1 VPRGKQTT
9 IGVPLKC
16 FRVNAVQVPPQGVE
30 PLPTLGSLI
39 GQRTVLGHKWP
50 GHERLG
56 HWRLPP
62 SPLAPWPLELSPLV
76 DWRSVAPKSDG
87 SKSTS
92 LLFGAFALLSNCGH
106 RRIAIRRASRAD
118 CAGFAIVPQAC
129 GQLDADRRRR
139 SAERLVGAGYLVSL
153 GPTMAAS
160 VTLDVFGKRMLV
172 EWVDGSW
179 RTYLLGSDGKRS
191 LVNIAIPESI
201 PEAELVQYFD
211 DIYHEAATPERP
223 AVIRLS

>member
-1 VPRGKQTT
+1 
-9 IGVPLKC
+9 
-16 FRVNAVQVPPQGVE
+16 
-30 PLPTLGSLI
+30 
-39 GQRTVLGHKWP
+39 
-50 GHERLG
+50 
-56 HWRLPP
+56 
-62 SPLAPWPLELSPLV
+62 
-76 DWRSVAPKSDG
+76 
-87 SKSTS
+87 
-92 LLFGAFALLSNCGH
+92 
-106 RRIAIRRASRAD
+106 
-118 CAGFAIVPQAC
+118 
-129 GQLDADRRRR
+129 
-139 SAERLVGAGYLVSL
+139 
-153 GPTMAAS
+153 MAAS